1 MPDGVRPF
9 GRPAWDN
16 LPNRI
21 TLARLLASI
30 VLFVLLSI
38 MPGPDDPSRKPL
50 AVTSL
55 WLFVAIAVSDWLD
68 GWCARRFGMVTAI
81 GRILDPFVDKI
92 TVCGTFILLLGV
104 PGSPS
109 PLAPWMAV
117 AILGREFIVNDLRA
131 WIESRGVDF
140 SAKAPGKIKM
150 IVQCVTAGV
159 LLGRLADGTLL
170 GVAVPLAFDHV
181 LAWAT
186 LVATIASGVWYAFRA
201 TSLVRAQES

>member
-1 MPDGVRPF
+1 MPDGARSF
-9 GRPAWDN
+9 RRPAWDN

-30 VLFVLLSI
+30 VLFVLLAM
-38 MPGPDDPSRKPL
+38 MPAPDAPSRKTL
-50 AVTSL
+50 AVVSL

-104 PGSPS
+104 PGAPS

-117 AILGREFIVNDLRA
+117 AILGREFFVNDLRA

-140 SAKAPGKIKM
+140 GAKAPGKIKM
-150 IVQCVTAGV
+150 ILQCVTAGV

-170 GVAVPLAFDHV
+170 GVEIPRGFDHG

-186 LVATIASGVWYAFRA
+186 LVVTIGSGVWYAARA
-201 TSLVRAQES
+201 MTLVRAQGD